1 MENKKCIVTGGAGF
15 IGSHITESLLN
26 QGVSKVTII
35 DNMSTGKI
43 ENLKELDH
51 DRIELVC
58 GDITQ
63 LDLEKIFENH
73 DYVFHEAALVSVPE
87 SVQKPNKTN
96 KINID
101 GSFNIFKAACQ
112 NNIKKVV
119 CASSAAVLR
128 RCSPKLCPAHR
139 RCGPNLHR
147 ELPWVP
153 CQS

>member
-58 GDITQ
+58 GDIIRT
-63 LDLEKIFENH
+63 
-73 DYVFHEAALVSVPE
+73 
-87 SVQKPNKTN
+87 
-96 KINID
+96 
-101 GSFNIFKAACQ
+101 
-112 NNIKKVV
+112 
-119 CASSAAVLR
+119 
-128 RCSPKLCPAHR
+128 
-139 RCGPNLHR
+139 
-147 ELPWVP
+147 
-153 CQS
+153 

>member
-1 MENKKCIVTGGAGF
+1 MNLRYKMENKKCIVTGGAGF

-96 KINID
+96 KI
-101 GSFNIFKAACQ
+101 
-112 NNIKKVV
+112 
-119 CASSAAVLR
+119 
-128 RCSPKLCPAHR
+128 
-139 RCGPNLHR
+139 
-147 ELPWVP
+147 
-153 CQS
+153 